1 MLSFFLIFCFFDVI
15 FFTFLSLISIFIQ
28 MSDTSL
34 IVLIQ
39 GHFMIKSVKLKM
51 QASMTFFHL
60 IFFYYKK
67 AFCAFYTFFM
77 RITHS
82 DC

>member
-1 MLSFFLIFCFFDVI
+1 MCDVNFFFLMLSFLI
-15 FFTFLSLISIFIQ
+15 FLSLISIFIQ
-28 MSDTSL
+28 MSDTIL